1 MDYEHLTAEERAT
14 LMVMRAD
21 GCSKR
26 VVARCLGRQQRL
38 PFSLLT
44 SSFCSA
50 PAEPILSSRPA
61 HRNHRRAQWPS
72 RPRTSRAR
80 QGSALTAASTAI
92 TSECVGA
99 RNIQS
104 ERFRTLTKNTAHQQT
119 PSIVALG
126 I

>member
-1 MDYEHLTAEERAT
+1 MLEVDPPCSATSSSHFGLACLT
-14 LMVMRAD
+14 
-21 GCSKR
+21 KR
-26 VVARCLGRQQRL
+26 FFNGRSGRL
-38 PFSLLT
+38 PVLESIEAQSPFGNHGLGYRRLCHRSTARL
-44 SSFCSA
+44 SA
-50 PAEPILSSRPA
+50 KSGSAIM
-61 HRNHRRAQWPS
+61 
-72 RPRTSRAR
+72 RTAAR

-119 PSIVALG
+119 SSIVALG